1 MRFHFFYS
9 KYIEELYLIRL
20 FQDEDPLGLKNRAAQ
35 LSFPYDLAL
44 SIHQE
49 EMIKWR
55 SHLRQEINEQ
65 YKKHQEKIEN
75 SILFSKIYWE
85 KNEQKWLPPLEQV
98 LRKKIPDYHIL
109 LSQYGMGISDWYGT
123 NISIPAAFSTKKNE
137 REHIYALLYEVLLS
151 QIFIKIRTQYS
162 ENILTDREVWKL
174 SELST
179 FTILHNTFNCFFD
192 KEKTFYVEVDNLLE
206 KGQLLYLEN
215 QDIDIF
221 LKNLISLIKG
231 KYAL

>member
-1 MRFHFFYS
+1 MAW
-9 KYIEELYLIRL
+9 EYLIGTGQISPFQRL
-20 FQDEDPLGLKNRAAQ
+20 FLQ
-35 LSFPYDLAL
+35 
-44 SIHQE
+44 
-49 EMIKWR
+49 
-55 SHLRQEINEQ
+55 
-65 YKKHQEKIEN
+65 
-75 SILFSKIYWE
+75 
-85 KNEQKWLPPLEQV
+85 
-98 LRKKIPDYHIL
+98 
-109 LSQYGMGISDWYGT
+109 
-123 NISIPAAFSTKKNE
+123 KKNE
-137 REHIYALLYEVLLS
+137 KEHIYALLYEVLLS